1 MKIKKGFMLRSVGG
15 RNIVVAVGNAAA
27 EFNGM
32 ITLNDSGA
40 FLWKR
45 LSKGSTY
52 DELVLAMLAE
62 YDVSEETAKKDI
74 DVFLENVR
82 KAGLIDD

>member
-1 MKIKKGFMLRSVGG
+1 MKIKKGFMLSSVGG
-15 RNIVVAVGNAAA
+15 RNIVVAVGSAAA

-40 FLWKR
+40 FLWK
-45 LSKGSTY
+45 LLAKGSTY

>member
-15 RNIVVAVGNAAA
+15 RNIVVAVGSAAA

-40 FLWKR
+40 FLWK
-45 LSKGSTY
+45 LLAKGSTY